1 MTFTRATMKMDYF
14 TVLDNFTGKTAVS
27 TKDSLF
33 TAKNMDTEFG
43 AKEIR
48 IKNMKASFCKIEK
61 MATAST
67 HGITAMSTKDII
79 KPI

>member
-1 MTFTRATMKMDYF
+1 MTFIRATMKMDYSM
-14 TVLDNFTGKTAVS
+14 VLDNFTGKTAVS

-48 IKNMKASFCKIEK
+48 TKNMKASFCKIEK

-67 HGITAMSTKDII
+67 HGIMAMSTKDTI